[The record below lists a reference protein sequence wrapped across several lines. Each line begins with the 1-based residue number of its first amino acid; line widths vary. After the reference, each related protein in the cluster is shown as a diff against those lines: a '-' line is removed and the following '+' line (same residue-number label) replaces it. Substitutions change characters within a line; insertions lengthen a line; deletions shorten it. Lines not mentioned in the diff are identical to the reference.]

1 MPVILPRGGRPG
13 QPLRSGAHAR
23 LLRALLD
30 DLALRE
36 GLGAGLGARLL
47 GARAVRGRD
56 AELLLV
62 LRKDLAELARDV
74 ERAVLLAVGDPA
86 LRELLLAHLVA
97 LGALAAR
104 RALAVLDGL
113 ADCRTLRVPELG
125 DLGPHRADRVL
136 RARHDARAAEGLPAR
151 GDLLLG
157 RALLVRARVPEAP
170 AVELL
175 GLPVLRDVAG
185 HGAVPAARVDRHV
198 TPVEVLD
205 ATLLLARALALR
217 RGARQAEPARAVL
230 VLAPHLR
237 GVTDDLLDAPAGRVD
252 EVPAREALHRRGV
265 RTARLG
271 GGVGPLE
278 RALLGPGLAPGLLE
292 RAGHEEGA
300 LLGRLRDRATHEA
313 LDAVVPLRVAR
324 LVPPLDADG
333 RVDVARREPRLL
345 DRTAHRVAGRAE
357 PVGEATPEVAVAV
370 RGAAVP
376 RAVHVVERGLVGHVR
391 GVDVEAAGGLV
402 LDVHRGRA
410 APAAAVR
417 VVGQL
422 VLAERAPRVGVR
434 GGVAVERVGGGVDLL
449 EEAGLLRVARCRVR
463 ARETG
468 RPLVLVPRRC
478 GRGHERLLLLQQH
491 EQHLGRDA
499 ARLRDLRDDL
509 RGPLVL
515 RARVLLAVGVLRA
528 G

>member
-1 MPVILPRGGRPG
+1 
-13 QPLRSGAHAR
+13 
-23 LLRALLD
+23 
-30 DLALRE
+30 
-36 GLGAGLGARLL
+36 
-47 GARAVRGRD
+47 
-56 AELLLV
+56 
-62 LRKDLAELARDV
+62 
-74 ERAVLLAVGDPA
+74 
-86 LRELLLAHLVA
+86 
-97 LGALAAR
+97 
-104 RALAVLDGL
+104 
-113 ADCRTLRVPELG
+113 
-125 DLGPHRADRVL
+125 
-136 RARHDARAAEGLPAR
+136 
-151 GDLLLG
+151 
-157 RALLVRARVPEAP
+157 LLVRARVPEAP

-198 TPVEVLD
+198 PADEALD

-265 RTARLG
+265 RAARLG
-271 GGVGPLE
+271 RGVGPLE

-300 LLGRLRDRATHEA
+300 LLGRLRDRATREA
-313 LDAVVPLRVAR
+313 LDAVVPLRGAR

-391 GVDVEAAGGLV
+391 RVEVQTERRLV
-402 LDVHRGRA
+402 LDIDLDRA
-410 APAAAVR
+410 AAAA
-417 VVGQL
+417 
-422 VLAERAPRVGVR
+422 RVGV
-434 GGVAVERVGGGVDLL
+434 
-449 EEAGLLRVARCRVR
+449 VR
-463 ARETG
+463 EV
-468 RPLVLVPRRC
+468 VLA
-478 GRGHERLLLLQQH
+478 
-491 EQHLGRDA
+491 D
-499 ARLRDLRDDL
+499 
-509 RGPLVL
+509 RGP
-515 RARVLLAVGVLRA
+515 GVH
-528 G
+528 